1 MPEGSEAAAATDEI
15 AEQLTGRRP
24 DRYAEV
30 LDAMAP
36 HRRSHGCALV
46 SPTAAQARELAV
58 VVRATR
64 ATYVLELGAGLGY
77 AALHM
82 VSAFGYTGRLD
93 AVEGDPVHATL
104 MEEHVRRYALE
115 ERIRVQRAAAN
126 EVVSAL
132 SGPYDLL
139 VIHPG
144 SGDVTLIYE
153 DLLRLLRTNGSLVAL
168 AGSDAP
174 ASRTEGLPSFA
185 ERLADDDRI
194 LPSFGPGERVFATR
208 IR

>member
-1 MPEGSEAAAATDEI
+1 MAEPDEI
-15 AEQLTGRRP
+15 AERLTGRRP

-30 LDAMAP
+30 LESTEP
-36 HRRSHGCALV
+36 HRLAHGCALV

-77 AALHM
+77 AALQM

-93 AVEGDPVHATL
+93 AVEGDPVHATI
-104 MEEHVRRYALE
+104 MEENVRRYALE
-115 ERIRVQRAAAN
+115 DRIRVQRAAAI

-144 SGDVTLIYE
+144 SGDITLIYE
-153 DLLRLLRTNGSLVAL
+153 DLLRLVRTNGSLVAL

-174 ASRTEGLPSFA
+174 VSLLEGEPSFA

-208 IR
+208 VR

>member
-1 MPEGSEAAAATDEI
+1 MAERDDL
-15 AEQLTGRRP
+15 AEQLTAHRP

-30 LDAMAP
+30 LDGAVA
-36 HRRSHGCALV
+36 HRAAHGCTLAI
-46 SPTAAQARELAV
+46 PTAAQARELAV

-77 AALHM
+77 AAFHM
-82 VSAFGYTGRLD
+82 VGAFGYTGRLD
-93 AVEGDPVHATL
+93 AVEGDPVHATI
-104 MEEHVRRYALE
+104 MEENARRFALE
-115 ERIRVQRAAAN
+115 ERIRVQRAAAA

-144 SGDVTLIYE
+144 SGDMTLVYE
-153 DLLRLLRTNGSLVAL
+153 DLMRLLRINGSLVAL
-168 AGSDAP
+168 AGSDATGT
-174 ASRTEGLPSFA
+174 RREGEAGFA

-194 LPSFGPGERVFATR
+194 LPSFGPGDRVFATR